1 METACA
7 GELAGVLEDMGN
19 FSRRVTSAIN
29 YLLWGPVKNQNLN
42 KEQSHSCRCPILE
55 MDT

>member
-42 KEQSHSCRCPILE
+42 KEQSQSR
-55 MDT
+55 